1 MARTIIR
8 CKRLGFT
15 LVELLVVI
23 AIIGVLVGLLLPAV
37 QSARE
42 SSRRSRCSNNLKQFG
57 LALHSYHDA
66 MGFFPYHAQ
75 RRNDPETNTAT
86 TTTGA
91 GQQRN
96 FVVDVWPF
104 IECLDLHSAF
114 DKNSATLTN
123 PANVNTPLVQ
133 RPVPTYFCPSDRPNA
148 KMVKSNATGIFDV
161 SRGNYM
167 LNMGPT
173 FAYDSSNLRV
183 APFGIKSFSAAGN
196 PNNAFV
202 PYRSSLKHVTDG
214 TTSTLLMSE
223 VRFPSIDSRSN
234 GERDVRGAML
244 DPDVHCF
251 FMASAPP
258 NQGSDTYQTSEMG
271 DATLGRSGSSLA
283 YSGMSFVARSR
294 HPGGVHAV
302 FCDGSVRFVDDTVQ
316 PGTWQELST
325 MNSGGTTGGW

>member
-1 MARTIIR
+1 MARTIHVR
-8 CKRLGFT
+8 ERPGFT

-42 SSRRSRCSNNLKQFG
+42 ASRRSRCSNNLKQFG

-66 MGFFPYHAQ
+66 IGFFPYHAQ
-75 RRNDPETNTAT
+75 RRNDPETNTAS
-86 TTTGA
+86 GNA
-91 GQQRN
+91 QQRN

-114 DKNSATLTN
+114 DKDADTLTN
-123 PANVNTPLVQ
+123 PANVNTPLLKK
-133 RPVPTYFCPSDRPNA
+133 PVATYFCPSDRPNA
-148 KMVKSNATGIFDV
+148 QMMKSNGTGIFDS

-183 APFGIKSFSAAGN
+183 APFGIKSFSANGN

-202 PYRSSLKHVTDG
+202 PYRSSLKNVTDG

-223 VRFPSIDSRSN
+223 VRFPAKDSRTN

-244 DPDVHCF
+244 DPSVHCF

-258 NQGSDTYQTSEMG
+258 NQGIDTYQTSEMG
-271 DATLGRSGSSLA
+271 DATLARSGSSLA

-302 FCDGSVRFVDDTVQ
+302 FCDGAVRFVDDTIQ

-325 MNSGGTTGGW
+325 MNSGATTGSW